1 MTDATA
7 ALATRIRDDLDR
19 IAHPRAAWLT
29 PRRAP
34 DGTEALDV
42 LVVGA
47 GQSGVVTAFGLKRA
61 KVDNVLV
68 IDKAPR
74 GEEGPWVTYARMKTL
89 RSPKDFTGPDLDIPS
104 LTYQSWHEA
113 RYGADHWRALDL
125 ITREDWNAYLLFVRD
140 VTGVKVENGTELL
153 SLEDAGG
160 LVAARVGGPAASGS
174 SMPARWCWRRV
185 RTRPGAGG
193 CRTSSRPCRR
203 RCGPTR
209 PTPSIS
215 PR

>member
-19 IAHPRAAWLT
+19 IAHPRASWLT

-89 RSPKDFTGPDLDIPS
+89 RSRRTSPGRTSISRASPTSPGTRPAMAPTTGGRS
-104 LTYQSWHEA
+104 T
-113 RYGADHWRALDL
+113 
-125 ITREDWNAYLLFVRD
+125 
-140 VTGVKVENGTELL
+140 
-153 SLEDAGG
+153 
-160 LVAARVGGPAASGS
+160 S
-174 SMPARWCWRRV
+174 SPAR
-185 RTRPGAGG
+185 TG
-193 CRTSSRPCRR
+193 
-203 RCGPTR
+203 
-209 PTPSIS
+209 TPICCSCAT
-215 PR
+215 